1 MSFQI
6 HALDPEAFAPLFE
19 MSDERLRQL
28 NARREIVATSP
39 GTPCRVSLVDAEV
52 GETVILTHFEHQP
65 ADSPYR
71 ASHAI
76 FVREGAA
83 RAQPK
88 PGEVPPALR
97 SRLLSL
103 RAFDADHMMIA
114 ADVRH
119 GAALADALHAT
130 FEDGRG
136 RVCPPALCPARVL
149 RRRRDARLT
158 GPDAARG
165 MKVR

>member
-19 MSDERLRQL
+19 MSDERLRRL

-103 RAFDADHMMIA
+103 RAFDAEHMMIA
-114 ADVRH
+114 ADVLK

-130 FEDGRG
+130 FEDGR
-136 RVCPPALCPARVL
+136 VAYVHLHNARP
-149 RRRRDARLT
+149 
-158 GPDAARG
+158 GCFAAAATRA
-165 MKVR
+165 